1 MFFSNRGSNDVSQS
15 PRDAQPTEREMEQAL
30 SEAVAEHARRLS
42 PGIQDACQA
51 ILETHRGRP
60 SHEIVPELRSAF
72 AERWIDPGLADGF
85 AGLIAAGVR
94 VVLSPPAAAP
104 APAPLAPPYRLRS
117 LSA

>member
-1 MFFSNRGSNDVSQS
+1 
-15 PRDAQPTEREMEQAL
+15 MEQAL

-60 SHEIVPELRSAF
+60 SHEIVPELRNAF
-72 AERWIDPGLADGF
+72 ADRWIDPGLAEGF
-85 AGLIAAGVR
+85 AEFIAAGVR

-104 APAPLAPPYRLRS
+104 APAPAPLAPPYRLRS

>member
-1 MFFSNRGSNDVSQS
+1 VSQS

-60 SHEIVPELRSAF
+60 SHEIVPELRNAF
-72 AERWIDPGLADGF
+72 ADRWIDPGLAEGF
-85 AGLIAAGVR
+85 AEFIAAGVR

-104 APAPLAPPYRLRS
+104 APLAPPYRLRS